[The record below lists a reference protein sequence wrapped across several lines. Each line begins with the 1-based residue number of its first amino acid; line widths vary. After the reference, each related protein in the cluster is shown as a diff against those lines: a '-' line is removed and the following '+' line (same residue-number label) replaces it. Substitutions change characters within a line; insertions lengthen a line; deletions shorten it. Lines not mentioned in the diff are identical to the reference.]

1 MNPKNEQP
9 STVFISVNPRYSADA
24 VQILHKTYCE
34 EDFRAFIHKSFPIPE
49 KNHKT
54 LSDNW
59 MFAYEFQDGGKLPPL
74 APGAN
79 HSNFFRCIHDIA
91 SRENIKPVSIIP
103 LRDACYCH
111 NYGIDMFSDEGQHRN
126 VIQQPGYKSISTH
139 FAIFGQRGDIFPTC
153 RAVDI
158 GSGVLLYDRK
168 SVSGEDAY
176 KSFMQFCADHYFDPS
191 LNIDRM
197 KIYELHTFLDK
208 KLLEEHC
215 ATLNFNFNYHGRD
228 FTFRDL
234 MQLPL
239 IDSDILREGLPAK
252 EYDMHPTSENY
263 SLFLSGEN
271 VNLQPHTHT
280 FDIAILDQI
289 HQNGFP
295 RERLSS
301 EWHFVCHYLG
311 NFKDLADEI
320 VICDDPKKMDSLQQ
334 EAKHLAQ
341 ALLDRDFPERRQIT
355 QNPEQSLMIEIP
367 SENFHQGPKL

>member
-34 EDFRAFIHKSFPIPE
+34 EDFRAFIHKSFPTPE

-191 LNIDRM
+191 LNG
-197 KIYELHTFLDK
+197 K
-208 KLLEEHC
+208 
-215 ATLNFNFNYHGRD
+215 
-228 FTFRDL
+228 
-234 MQLPL
+234 
-239 IDSDILREGLPAK
+239 
-252 EYDMHPTSENY
+252 
-263 SLFLSGEN
+263 
-271 VNLQPHTHT
+271 
-280 FDIAILDQI
+280 
-289 HQNGFP
+289 NG
-295 RERLSS
+295 
-301 EWHFVCHYLG
+301 
-311 NFKDLADEI
+311 
-320 VICDDPKKMDSLQQ
+320 
-334 EAKHLAQ
+334 
-341 ALLDRDFPERRQIT
+341 
-355 QNPEQSLMIEIP
+355 
-367 SENFHQGPKL
+367 